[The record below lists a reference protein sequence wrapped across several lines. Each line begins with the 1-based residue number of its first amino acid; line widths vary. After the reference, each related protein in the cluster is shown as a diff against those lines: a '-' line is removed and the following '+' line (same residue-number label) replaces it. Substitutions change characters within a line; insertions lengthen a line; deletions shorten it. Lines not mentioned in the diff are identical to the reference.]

1 MSKFTSV
8 ENLAK
13 NIFNFSIECYIAA
26 GDSLIGGY
34 QAQASKD
41 YLCSLTCSI
50 IQRMKRVQRK
60 LGVLTPMEKHLLY
73 LAA

>member
-1 MSKFTSV
+1 M
-8 ENLAK
+8 
-13 NIFNFSIECYIAA
+13 FNFSIECYIAA

-50 IQRMKRVQRK
+50 IQRMK